1 MDIELLEADYR
12 ANQRR
17 AEDLKQNVLDQLKR
31 LFEKCG
37 VTLGIP
43 LEARVKTWSSIAE
56 KIDRKG
62 LTLEKITDL
71 HDLVGIRIILLFAK
85 DIELVDEIIKH
96 NFNVDNS
103 EDTSGRL
110 SDSQFGYQSQHY
122 LVQIP
127 EAWCSV
133 PTMCDFK
140 DLHLELQ
147 LRTLSQHIWAIFSH
161 KLQYKIESN
170 VPKPLRRS
178 IHRISALLEIV
189 DMEFDR
195 ILLER
200 EQYKKNIE
208 TGRNSS
214 DILNVDTLAKTLDDI
229 LPKKNKKDD
238 ESYSILLSNLMQLEI
253 DTPTKL
259 RNLLEKNKASMIKTE
274 QETLSR
280 VTKDQDYTG
289 TSKSRIDNGVFFAH
303 VGLVRAALRSEF
315 GDNVVTAVIIKSD
328 QPKKIT

>member
-1 MDIELLEADYR
+1 MVWR
-12 ANQRR
+12 AFFFRQNQPRNGQTFWR
-17 AEDLKQNVLDQLKR
+17 H
-31 LFEKCG
+31 
-37 VTLGIP
+37 T
-43 LEARVKTWSSIAE
+43 ARGG
-56 KIDRKG
+56 G
-62 LTLEKITDL
+62 LTVRITDL

-133 PTMCDFK
+133 PTICDFK
-140 DLHLELQ
+140 DLHFELQ
-147 LRTLSQHIWAIFSH
+147 LRTLSQHILAIFSH

-200 EQYKKNIE
+200 EQYKENIE
-208 TGRNSS
+208 TKHNNSE
-214 DILNVDTLAKTLDDI
+214 ILNVDTLAKILDDI

-238 ESYSILLSNLMQLEI
+238 ETYSSLLSNLMQLEI

-259 RNLLEKNKASMIKTE
+259 RNLLEKDKASMIKTE

-280 VTKDQDYTG
+280 VIKDQDYIG

-303 VGLVRAALRSEF
+303 VGLVRAALRNEF
-315 GDNVVTAVIIKSD
+315 SDNVVSD
-328 QPKKIT
+328 IMIESDFPTKAT